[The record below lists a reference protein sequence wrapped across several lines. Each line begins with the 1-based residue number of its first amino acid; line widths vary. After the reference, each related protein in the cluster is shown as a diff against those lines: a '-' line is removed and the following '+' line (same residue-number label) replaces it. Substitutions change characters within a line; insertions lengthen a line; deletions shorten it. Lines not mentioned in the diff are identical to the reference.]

1 MTNQQ
6 GDEYTAKPDRPLTLA
21 EIKAQADATVAAT
34 PEPRWERTIL
44 WAALLLAALFTAWAP
59 WSDRPPRLP
68 AHAVQLARR
77 GAADMAA
84 HTRAAPCAP
93 VAQLGPVS

>member
-21 EIKAQADATVAAT
+21 EIKARADAMVAAT

-44 WAALLLAALFTAWAP
+44 WAALLLAALFAVWAP
-59 WSDRPPRLP
+59 GSDRPSASLLTLLGWLVVALATWRLTL
-68 AHAVQLARR
+68 ALRHALRAR
-77 GAADMAA
+77 D
-84 HTRAAPCAP
+84 
-93 VAQLGPVS
+93 